1 MENNKIAGS
10 KLFVHTSVDFRDEL
24 EEVGGGF
31 FVLDKCEEIF
41 VRWKWKKMRT
51 EGRRPSLL

>member
-24 EEVGGGF
+24 EEVGGRKGF
-31 FVLDKCEEIF
+31 EI
-41 VRWKWKKMRT
+41 R
-51 EGRRPSLL
+51 